1 MPNLKG
7 ANFYP
12 SWEVYLHLNTDRL
25 KTKLSPEALFWD
37 RKRARLAGKEGLL
50 KSTITHTKA

>member
-1 MPNLKG
+1 M
-7 ANFYP
+7 
-12 SWEVYLHLNTDRL
+12 HLNTDRL